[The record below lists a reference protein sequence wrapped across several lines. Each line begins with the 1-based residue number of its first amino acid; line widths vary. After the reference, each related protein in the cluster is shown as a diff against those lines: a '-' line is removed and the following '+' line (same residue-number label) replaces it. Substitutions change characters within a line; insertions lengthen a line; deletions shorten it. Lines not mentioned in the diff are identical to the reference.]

1 MGEAVVGAVIGAAS
15 AAAQSAAA
23 AKLNRQ
29 NRAFS
34 DYQRRT
40 RFQVERQDLELA
52 GYNPLYAFY
61 QGGSGA
67 SGYNPSTFL
76 PNADIAGHIGKGVS
90 SGLAAQK
97 QPAEL
102 EALRTQA
109 GMNSAAAKLAGAK
122 LSTEKTQQTLNSNN
136 ARRSST
142 ENKLLELRV
151 GPEAAAA
158 RTEQAIEESGFG
170 EATRWLKRGFNT
182 ANPLKTGTFNRLP
195 GGMGK

>member
-15 AAAQSAAA
+15 AAAQAQAA

-29 NRAFS
+29 NRAFA

-97 QPAEL
+97 QPVEL
-102 EALRTQA
+102 AAIASQT

-122 LSTEKTQQTLNSNN
+122 ISTEKTQQTLNANN
-136 ARRSST
+136 AKRSST
-142 ENKLLELRV
+142 ENKLLEF
-151 GPEAAAA
+151 GIPAAAA
-158 RTEQAIEESGFG
+158 AAKTQAAIERSGFG
-170 EATRWLKRGFNT
+170 EATRWIKRALDT
-182 ANPLKTGTFNRLP
+182 ANPASRTFNRLP
-195 GGMGK
+195 NRGK